1 MSKLDEVQELLDIMI
16 YGSEHITAAMAY
28 EKATTVLRELNK
40 PVQYVVEIKQ
50 PDLAFEIEEYSAY
63 MNGHCTVSA
72 DTISEIKD
80 RVLLHINKI
89 RGFLSLPPITIEQIT
104 FVEI

>member
-40 PVQYVVEIKQ
+40 PVQYTVKYSYENRFVDMVFYRLNGICICVNETGHEEAKIYCHKMINESVVLMGI
-50 PDLAFEIEEYSAY
+50 
-63 MNGHCTVSA
+63 
-72 DTISEIKD
+72 
-80 RVLLHINKI
+80 
-89 RGFLSLPPITIEQIT
+89 PPITIEQIT
-104 FVEI
+104 FVKV